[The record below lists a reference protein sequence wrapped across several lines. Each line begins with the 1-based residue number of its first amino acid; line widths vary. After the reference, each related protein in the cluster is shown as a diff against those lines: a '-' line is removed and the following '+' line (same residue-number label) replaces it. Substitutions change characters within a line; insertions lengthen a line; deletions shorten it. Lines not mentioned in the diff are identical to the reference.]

1 MTGNDPQGTQQN
13 AAGLLL
19 LHKSPGYTSFDS
31 LNRVKKALG
40 SPKVGHTG
48 TLDKFASGLLV
59 VLAGWALKLSPWF
72 DRCDKHYQGLIRF
85 GVETDTLD
93 GEGVPIARAVPPSR
107 EVLEAA
113 LSRFRGDIMQKP
125 PAYSAIHL
133 DGKRAYELA
142 RAGVEVEMEKRPVS
156 IYKLELCSYDPPDA
170 WVYVHCSKGTYIRS
184 LARDIALAAGS
195 RAYLS
200 ALVRNRVAGFDI
212 ADAVP
217 MDSPDLAAALRP
229 VSPEMFEAL
238 GIPWITVD
246 GGIAKSM
253 RQGKPLDR
261 LLSTLPS
268 ASGNDDPMTTGVFS
282 AENPV
287 ANNSPVFVALIV
299 KKQGAGNNHWSYGYV
314 HAGA

>member
-1 MTGNDPQGTQQN
+1 MTGNNAGGTRN

-40 SPKVGHTG
+40 SRKVGHTG

-93 GEGVPIARAVPPSR
+93 SEGEPIARAAPPGR
-107 EVLEAA
+107 EALEAA
-113 LSRFRGDIMQKP
+113 LSRFRGDIMQEP

-133 DGKRAYELA
+133 GGKRAHELA
-142 RAGVEVEMEKRPVS
+142 RSGVEVKMEKRPVS
-156 IYKLELCSYDPPDA
+156 IYKLELRSYNPPDA

-195 RAYLS
+195 RAHLS
-200 ALVRNRVAGFDI
+200 ALVRSRVGGFDM

-229 VSPEMFEAL
+229 VSPETFQAL
-238 GIPWITVD
+238 GIPRITVD
-246 GGIAKSM
+246 GVVAKAM

-261 LLSTLPS
+261 LLSAPS
-268 ASGNDDPMTTGVFS
+268 SATEAGDPMSAGVFS
-282 AENPV
+282 EENSV
-287 ANNSPVFVALIV
+287 THNSPVFVALIV
-299 KKQGAGNNHWSYGYV
+299 KKQGADNSRWSYGYV